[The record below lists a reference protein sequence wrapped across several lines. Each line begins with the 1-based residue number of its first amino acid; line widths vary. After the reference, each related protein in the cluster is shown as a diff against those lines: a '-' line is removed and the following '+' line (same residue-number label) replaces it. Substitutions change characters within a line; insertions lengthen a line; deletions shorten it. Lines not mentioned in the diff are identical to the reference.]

1 MIRHTI
7 SIPEPMSEYLNH
19 QINSGQYGNISE
31 YFRDLIRQD
40 QLKNQSDIEKL
51 QILLDKAEASGISKL
66 SLDEIKDKA
75 RSKSGL

>member
-40 QLKNQSDIEKL
+40 QQKTQSDIANL
-51 QILLDKAEASGISKL
+51 RILLDKAEASGISKL
-66 SLDEIKDKA
+66 SLDEIKNKA
-75 RSKSGL
+75 RTKSGL

>member
-40 QLKNQSDIEKL
+40 QQKTQSDIKKL
-51 QILLDKAEASGISKL
+51 RLLLEKAEASGVSKL
-66 SLDEIKDKA
+66 SLDDIKNKA
-75 RSKSGL
+75 RIKSGL

>member
-7 SIPEPMSEYLNH
+7 SIPEPMSEYLSY

-40 QLKNQSDIEKL
+40 QQKNQTNIEKL
-51 QILLDKAEASGISKL
+51 NALIEKAEASGISQL
-66 SLDEIKDKA
+66 SLDEIKLKA
-75 RSKSGL
+75 RTKAGL